1 MIRSV
6 ARHCE
11 PPNNWTLL
19 RGDEP
24 HLLNGPVPS
33 RIISTAV
40 FHKEVFDS
48 EGTESSASGSSK
60 SAAGS
65 AERRQMFEA
74 TRSSAVTAQ
83 PRHDWHQT
91 SPQKSSNPRL
101 YQSNTKPGN
110 REAEAVPSRGITTL
124 EKKSAKLPPVTGTY
138 CLTYKDIQMLSAVS
152 GCPAFKRCTH
162 SPVGRRTNLNHRQF
176 LLNVQGVGLIG

>member
-1 MIRSV
+1 M
-6 ARHCE
+6 
-11 PPNNWTLL
+11 
-19 RGDEP
+19 
-24 HLLNGPVPS
+24 NGPVPS

-40 FHKEVFDS
+40 FHKEVFAL
-48 EGTESSASGSSK
+48 EGTESPASGSSK
-60 SAAGS
+60 SAEGS

-110 REAEAVPSRGITTL
+110 REAEAVPARGITTL
-124 EKKSAKLPPVTGTY
+124 EKKSAKLHPATGTY
-138 CLTYKDIQMLSAVS
+138 CLTYKDIQML
-152 GCPAFKRCTH
+152 C
-162 SPVGRRTNLNHRQF
+162 SPGLVVLGRHYGQFTANLRAWKPNLEAPLR
-176 LLNVQGVGLIG
+176 